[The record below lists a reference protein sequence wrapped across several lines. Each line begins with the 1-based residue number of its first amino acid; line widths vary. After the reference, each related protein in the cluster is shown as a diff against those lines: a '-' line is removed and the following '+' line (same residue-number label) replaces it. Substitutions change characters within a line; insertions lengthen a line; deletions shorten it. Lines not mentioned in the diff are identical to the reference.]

1 MHHVFLDASRTA
13 AVCAAMARREVRLG
27 RTLATALKSGTHRA
41 DVIGSFARRIER
53 LVSSTS
59 ASCGR
64 SGASSKKWLGAP
76 RLTTHRRAYASDAD
90 VDLRT
95 ASFVIWGANTGV
107 GKTLVSGGLAQAA
120 RRAGTPTLFL
130 KPVQTGFPEDSDA
143 EFVARVAKG
152 VETMGEHAAV
162 AASTSPSGPFEGETP
177 MWAHTMY
184 AWRKA
189 AGPHVSA
196 ALEGRP
202 VMDEEIVRMTG
213 KYLQEFANKTCRS
226 DSRPLALIETA
237 GGVASPGPSGNLQC
251 ELLRAL
257 RLPAILVGDG
267 SLGGISTT
275 TAAYESLYARG
286 YDIVAIAMADDGL
299 ANHRAMVNI
308 LPCQTP
314 ITVLPALPLQGE
326 ADAWLEKS
334 KPAFDNLVKQLINS
348 HEGRLETLRKLP
360 DEALKTFW
368 WPFTQHAMVERDAV
382 TVIDGRYGE
391 DFAIYAKSAGI
402 SHDGSVLLRFDG
414 AASWWTQGFSPELQQ
429 ELVSTATHAAGRYGH
444 VMFPENVH
452 EPAVNATKALLE
464 GPGRGW
470 ASRVFY
476 SDNGSTATE
485 VGLKM
490 AFRKYYVNAGLLA
503 KDGDQRAED
512 LKILGRKDLPPL
524 RILALDGSY
533 HGDTLGAMDMQSP
546 SIFTGPMQTP
556 WYQPRGLFLH
566 PPSLAIRNGH
576 WTVALPSTGITPD
589 TDPLFSENAH
599 DVSVHTSWTNK
610 ADAFDMSARQDT
622 PLAREYTRAIESV
635 FEQAER
641 DAKSASISH
650 IGALIM
656 EPVLHGAGGMVLV
669 DPLFQNILMKACR
682 ARGIPIVL
690 DEVFAGIWRLGTE
703 GAWEIIGEKP
713 DISCYA
719 KLLTGGLMPMS
730 ATLATEDVYSAFY
743 GPGKEQGLLHGHS
756 YTAYPMGCAV
766 AAKALSLYKD
776 AGKNPNLIGS
786 SGKESASSPALSL
799 GELWD
804 EDKLKEMS
812 KLSNVRRVIG
822 QGCVLAVELE
832 VEGDGGYSSNAA
844 REVVMRLR
852 NHSIQAR
859 PLGNVVYLMCAPTT
873 SKSRCDRLLVSL
885 TKELRPI
892 PSL

>member
-1 MHHVFLDASRTA
+1 
-13 AVCAAMARREVRLG
+13 MARRDGRLG
-27 RTLATALKSGTHRA
+27 RTIATALTGTHELN
-41 DVIGSFARRIER
+41 VYSSFTRRIER
-53 LVSSTS
+53 LVPSSS
-59 ASCGR
+59 ATCWSH
-64 SGASSKKWLGAP
+64 SGVSGKKWLGGS
-76 RLTTHRRAYASDAD
+76 RLTSHRRAYASDAD
-90 VDLRT
+90 VDLRA

-152 VETMGEHAAV
+152 VSTMGEHASI
-162 AASTSPSGPFEGETP
+162 AASASAAGPFEGEAP
-177 MWAHTMY
+177 MWAHTIY

-202 VMDEEIVRMTG
+202 VSDEEIVRMTA
-213 KYLQEFANKTCRS
+213 KYLREFANKS
-226 DSRPLALIETA
+226 YSGNIRPLALIETA
-237 GGVASPGPSGNLQC
+237 GGVASPGPSGTLQC

-267 SLGGISTT
+267 SLGGVSTT
-275 TAAYESLYARG
+275 TAAYESLHARG
-286 YDIVAIAMADDGL
+286 YEIIAIAMADNGL
-299 ANHRAMVNI
+299 ANHKAMANI
-308 LPCQTP
+308 LPRQIP
-314 ITVLPALPLQGE
+314 ITVLPPLPLQGE

-334 KPAFDNLVKQLINS
+334 KPAFNNLVRQLMNS
-348 HEGRLETLRKLP
+348 HEARLETLRKLP
-360 DEALKTFW
+360 DEALKSFW

-391 DFAIYAKSAGI
+391 DFAIYAKNSGI

-414 AASWWTQGFSPELQQ
+414 AASWWTQGLSPELQQ

-452 EPAVNATKALLE
+452 EPAVNATRALLE

-490 AFRKYYVNAGLLA
+490 AFRKYYVNAGLIA
-503 KDGDQRAED
+503 KDGNRRAED
-512 LKILGRKDLPPL
+512 LKTHGRKNLPPL

-556 WYQPRGLFLH
+556 WYQPRGLFLR

-576 WTVALPSTGITPD
+576 WTVALPNDGISSDTYTP
-589 TDPLFSENAH
+589 FSGNTS

-610 ADAFDMSARQDT
+610 VDAFDMSARQDT
-622 PLAREYTRAIESV
+622 PLAREYAQAIESV
-635 FEQAER
+635 FEQADR
-641 DAKSASISH
+641 DVKGDSTQR

-656 EPVLHGAGGMVLV
+656 EPVLHGAGGMVLI

-682 ARGIPIVL
+682 TRGIPIVL

-776 AGKNPNLIGS
+776 ADKNPNLIAS
-786 SGKESASSPALSL
+786 SGKTSESSPTLSL

-804 EDKLKEMS
+804 EEKLKEIS

-852 NHSIQAR
+852 NRSIQAR

-873 SKSRCDRLLVSL
+873 SKSRCDSLLASL
-885 TKELRPI
+885 SKELRPI
-892 PSL
+892 P